1 MEGYQAGSK
10 YSFSL
15 TSTQATWSVDDDY
28 LMAITGTNL
37 DTDHGRITS
46 IIADVGAINLF
57 GINVDFNLF
66 HAGMEEHDWTK
77 IGAAL
82 KGIDLSFSSK
92 GAYDHFQGLGGDDNI
107 TFINTSFYGDKVYF
121 DGGNDTIIL
130 GNGSNSVYA
139 SSLNYVPDYETLH
152 WEIDGRRG
160 LNSLYLWQ
168 DPVTASSI
176 GHQIVNATTK
186 GFDITLGRESTF
198 LDGTALFTYFTYVY
212 ATPFADKITGDAADN
227 VLYGEAGVDNL
238 NGAGGADA
246 IFGGGG
252 KDDLYGGAGTDTF
265 FLNTAA
271 GSTADIAGRDVI
283 HDFSSADHDR
293 IDVHL
298 MDADTGK
305 RGNQAFDFIGMHGFH
320 HHAGELR
327 YVQKGRD
334 SFVYGDINGDG
345 KADFALEI
353 NGKVD
358 FHATDF
364 HL

>member
-121 DGGNDTIIL
+121 DGGNDKIIL

-186 GFDITLGRESTF
+186 GFDITLGREPMFTQRHLLTRLPAMRQIMCCMGRPVSTISMAPAVPTRF
-198 LDGTALFTYFTYVY
+198 L
-212 ATPFADKITGDAADN
+212 
-227 VLYGEAGVDNL
+227 
-238 NGAGGADA
+238 
-246 IFGGGG
+246 
-252 KDDLYGGAGTDTF
+252 
-265 FLNTAA
+265 AA
-271 GSTADIAGRDVI
+271 GARTTSMAAPAPTLFFSTPQRDRQLI
-283 HDFSSADHDR
+283 SPAAMLFMISAAR
-293 IDVHL
+293 ITTES
-298 MDADTGK
+298 MC
-305 RGNQAFDFIGMHGFH
+305 I
-320 HHAGELR
+320 
-327 YVQKGRD
+327 
-334 SFVYGDINGDG
+334 
-345 KADFALEI
+345 
-353 NGKVD
+353 
-358 FHATDF
+358 
-364 HL
+364 